1 MTEAMVAD
9 TGGCAVPAVHSEEIS
24 ESCSLLPALKDSPQP
39 SPTIDAAPSPAAVED
54 DRSLLAGNNPSSHP
68 LEKAGCVVSEV
79 LVDDHAQETLVLGR
93 CGGKMVTCA
102 NPVSGYSAAAEDV
115 DGRVEV
121 SGGES
126 LLEVKKKKLLADLE
140 GGAIFKGK
148 SFLGNVVDGSNGF
161 EESDGPSL
169 KVQLID
175 DTVLIEPVSVFRNV
189 QNERQQVN
197 GGNVKRNGFQ
207 GAGDGKKKRPRRK
220 RKDSVNEKLN
230 RALEPENRGV
240 GGLYPVNGK
249 YSRKELEEMR
259 FLNIVEQRRIW
270 SSIYNGLGAAVVKE
284 YEELACSRNQK
295 NLHQRNCDS
304 SRHPRF
310 GSQAAA
316 TAGASS
322 VLGEELSSEN
332 VDDELENIE
341 DVDRENLS
349 LGPSCSQEIVGGE
362 TPDTVAE
369 EQYDEEDNSDDDYAS
384 IQKPAFRIEGEPNFD
399 SGPPE
404 DGWEYLRRVRWEA
417 ARIPKVKVA
426 KLDQHKIKKEQ
437 SVYMPQIP
445 DIPKC
450 PDHLLPSKTW
460 EDAFLA
466 DFSQLRLLLARD
478 EESDDLISHK
488 PQPVTIA
495 HEKDDETQF
504 HLLTE
509 NIILENVNHLCPEN
523 DDPNGPP
530 DGSDLENMV
539 DHASSSSSHS
549 ITDEGNKL
557 PAPSLTPKTTTTRV
571 EDSSTSHP
579 ALSAILAMDSVVRV
593 STLKKRISSAESA
606 TTTSLSKND
615 CLWLFALCAV
625 VDTPL
630 LADTSAAIRGLLR
643 KCACLRAAKSE
654 LDDEVVMLNILATI
668 CGRFFGQAEC

>member
-9 TGGCAVPAVHSEEIS
+9 SGGWAVPAVHSEEIS

-39 SPTIDAAPSPAAVED
+39 SPPIGAAPSPAAVED
-54 DRSLLAGNNPSSHP
+54 DRSLLAGNNPSFHP

-93 CGGKMVTCA
+93 CGGKM
-102 NPVSGYSAAAEDV
+102 
-115 DGRVEV
+115 
-121 SGGES
+121 
-126 LLEVKKKKLLADLE
+126 
-140 GGAIFKGK
+140 
-148 SFLGNVVDGSNGF
+148 
-161 EESDGPSL
+161 
-169 KVQLID
+169 
-175 DTVLIEPVSVFRNV
+175 
-189 QNERQQVN
+189 NERQQVN
-197 GGNVKRNGFQ
+197 GGNVKRNGNQ

-230 RALEPENRGV
+230 QALEPQNRGV

-316 TAGASS
+316 TAGAPS
-322 VLGEELSSEN
+322 VLVKTPDFAEPSLPFSLPFFFAACLLPSWIEPPCYQFDGLSFVFWTGCGAARGSMFAFDEWVESSKLIIVSGEELSSEN
-332 VDDELENIE
+332 VGDELENVQE
-341 DVDRENLS
+341 VDRENLS
-349 LGPSCSQEIVGGE
+349 LSPSSSHDIAGGE

-369 EQYDEEDNSDDDYAS
+369 EQYDEEDDSDDDYAS

-523 DDPNGPP
+523 VDPNGPP
-530 DGSDLENMV
+530 DGSDLENTV
-539 DHASSSSSHS
+539 DHASSSSHA
-549 ITDEGNKL
+549 ITNEGNKL
-557 PAPSLTPKTTTTRV
+557 PAPSPTPKSTTTRV

-615 CLWLFALCAV
+615 CLWLFALCAA

-643 KCACLRAAKSE
+643 KCASLRAVKSE

>member
-9 TGGCAVPAVHSEEIS
+9 SGGWAVPAVHSEEIS

-39 SPTIDAAPSPAAVED
+39 SPPIGAAPSPAAVED
-54 DRSLLAGNNPSSHP
+54 DRSLLAGNNPSFHP

-93 CGGKMVTCA
+93 CGGKM
-102 NPVSGYSAAAEDV
+102 
-115 DGRVEV
+115 
-121 SGGES
+121 
-126 LLEVKKKKLLADLE
+126 
-140 GGAIFKGK
+140 
-148 SFLGNVVDGSNGF
+148 
-161 EESDGPSL
+161 
-169 KVQLID
+169 
-175 DTVLIEPVSVFRNV
+175 
-189 QNERQQVN
+189 NERQQVN
-197 GGNVKRNGFQ
+197 GGNVKRNGNQ

-230 RALEPENRGV
+230 QALEPQNRGV

-316 TAGASS
+316 TAGAPS

-332 VDDELENIE
+332 VGDELENVQE
-341 DVDRENLS
+341 VDRENLS
-349 LGPSCSQEIVGGE
+349 LSPSSSHDIAGGE

-369 EQYDEEDNSDDDYAS
+369 EQYDEEDDSDDDYAS

-523 DDPNGPP
+523 VDPNGPP
-530 DGSDLENMV
+530 DGSDLENTV
-539 DHASSSSSHS
+539 DHASSSSHA
-549 ITDEGNKL
+549 ITNEGNKL
-557 PAPSLTPKTTTTRV
+557 PAPSPTPKSTTTRV

-615 CLWLFALCAV
+615 CLWLFALCAA

-643 KCACLRAAKSE
+643 KCASLRAVKSE